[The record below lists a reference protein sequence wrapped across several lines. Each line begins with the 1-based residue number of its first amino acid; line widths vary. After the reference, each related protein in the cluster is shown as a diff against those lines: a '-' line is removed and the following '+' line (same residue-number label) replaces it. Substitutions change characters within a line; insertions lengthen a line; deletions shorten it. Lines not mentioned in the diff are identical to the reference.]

1 MTDNS
6 TPDRFAAS
14 VIEKSPSLVYLLT
27 SVRQLLRILDIGLV
41 VPELVAC
48 LDDAIASF
56 SSEQLPDLNTLKGY
70 PAIPVLL
77 ELKPST
83 TTPQSIYPAST
94 IKTIHF
100 ASKDKLEDYQARGF
114 ENVPNALFNFEV
126 TPALFDKGSQG
137 RVAASLP
144 KLDRSALRK
153 NYRQY
158 DVLAGLLWDAI
169 AQAEDVDEVT
179 SLLQSLISHSVTD
192 DVAAALRSW
201 VQHKADTGNLPFK
214 DAGLMVTYLHL
225 LGERD
230 IDEGWASAE
239 VLEEFASQVS
249 ASEADT
255 EPFQKWY
262 RYSKA
267 VINNDKEL
275 STLTDDGD
283 VLLRAILLHL
293 LNPDVEAIDRMAM
306 REPAP
311 GIKVLAMARTLAATR
326 LGFAPLNAAVKLDQ
340 PGAFWL
346 VSDLIAAFINKNVF
360 ELNELKVDVQL
371 GAGSL
376 IRWHD
381 QVVGTYKAT
390 IQTTDIEVGEVREEI
405 PAYLSLID
413 LQSIVEGLD
422 DIKSTQIDGGL
433 LTLVLTKTAAKPLP
447 KQAVFSISIQGA
459 QGVIFT
465 SRLLDL
471 SMKSHKAK
479 LTGKRTLAALVYQTK
494 QGVDFRFETE
504 EEKHFSAQLTL
515 PQEINQQSLQT
526 ALQRMLDCHA
536 WMKVT
541 IK

>member
-137 RVAASLP
+137 SVAASLP

-179 SLLQSLISHSVTD
+179 
-192 DVAAALRSW
+192 
-201 VQHKADTGNLPFK
+201 
-214 DAGLMVTYLHL
+214 
-225 LGERD
+225 
-230 IDEGWASAE
+230 
-239 VLEEFASQVS
+239 
-249 ASEADT
+249 
-255 EPFQKWY
+255 
-262 RYSKA
+262 
-267 VINNDKEL
+267 
-275 STLTDDGD
+275 
-283 VLLRAILLHL
+283 
-293 LNPDVEAIDRMAM
+293 
-306 REPAP
+306 
-311 GIKVLAMARTLAATR
+311 
-326 LGFAPLNAAVKLDQ
+326 
-340 PGAFWL
+340 
-346 VSDLIAAFINKNVF
+346 
-360 ELNELKVDVQL
+360 
-371 GAGSL
+371 
-376 IRWHD
+376 
-381 QVVGTYKAT
+381 
-390 IQTTDIEVGEVREEI
+390 
-405 PAYLSLID
+405 
-413 LQSIVEGLD
+413 
-422 DIKSTQIDGGL
+422 
-433 LTLVLTKTAAKPLP
+433 
-447 KQAVFSISIQGA
+447 
-459 QGVIFT
+459 
-465 SRLLDL
+465 
-471 SMKSHKAK
+471 
-479 LTGKRTLAALVYQTK
+479 
-494 QGVDFRFETE
+494 
-504 EEKHFSAQLTL
+504 
-515 PQEINQQSLQT
+515 
-526 ALQRMLDCHA
+526 
-536 WMKVT
+536 
-541 IK
+541 